1 MTFVDTSAVLA
12 IMNARDVRHAEA
24 ARIWAALL
32 ASAGALV
39 TTNYVLVE
47 TGALVQSRMGMAAAQ
62 VLAEDIAPA
71 LDVSW
76 VDEEL
81 HRAGTAALLT
91 ARRRDLSL
99 VDCISFEVMRRRG
112 VTRAFAFDPHFPEQ
126 GFEVVT

>member
-1 MTFVDTSAVLA
+1 MTFVDTSGVLA
-12 IMNARDVRHAEA
+12 FMNVADARHVEA
-24 ARIWAALL
+24 ARIWTALL
-32 ASAGALV
+32 QSAEALL

-47 TGALVQSRMGMAAAQ
+47 TGALVQARMGMTATQ
-62 VLAEDIAPA
+62 VLAEDITPA

-81 HRAGTAALLT
+81 HRAGMAALLT

-99 VDCISFEVMRRRG
+99 VDCVSFEVMRRRG
-112 VTRAFAFDPHFPEQ
+112 ITRAFTFDPHFPEQ